1 MKGCELM
8 LTALF
13 IIMLII
19 VFGKILILALK
30 AAWGIGKIV
39 LTVIFLPV
47 ILIIMAISG
56 LLSVAFT
63 LLVFVGIIS
72 LIAGLITG

>member
-1 MKGCELM
+1 M

-19 VFGKILILALK
+19 VFGKILIFALK